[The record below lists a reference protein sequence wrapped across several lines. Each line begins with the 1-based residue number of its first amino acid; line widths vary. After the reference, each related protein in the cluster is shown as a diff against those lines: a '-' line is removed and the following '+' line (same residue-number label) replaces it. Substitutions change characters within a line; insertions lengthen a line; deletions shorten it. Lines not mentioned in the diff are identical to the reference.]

1 MKLDPIQPRH
11 LRFRSYYRLYLFGF
25 GIVTILLAS
34 FWGSR
39 VYEDGA
45 DFVLSSYMWE
55 LSATLLYFAVTLSF
69 YAFWLRAHLQK
80 SIQVFP
86 DHLVLHKGKNK
97 EIVNYSDVENV
108 NVVWGSIF
116 YVKTKSGHKHYFN
129 SSFERIDYIWEGL
142 FQARPDLFTEKAFE
156 EFRVKLVQYDH
167 HQKRK
172 EWFFKHKLVDIF
184 NWSVVPLVFV
194 LIAFIIQSKNVHIH
208 HQGLYFFRLF
218 MYSMLVTVTT
228 AFVYSIILKKF
239 VFDKKV
245 SSQIDQ
251 ESGKVRDLEF
261 EGVVLQRSKVFQMVT
276 ACFLLALLVKFDV
289 NLFSVSKVK
298 DEIANF
304 KMKKGNTI
312 LIDNRYNCINC
323 KYQVHDGDYVIFGR
337 GTIGQILAKEGDFVG
352 EVAQDKQGRMIA
364 SENVMEVPKGH
375 VAIKAANGKDIV
387 FVKIED
393 LIGKIQN

>member
-1 MKLDPIQPRH
+1 
-11 LRFRSYYRLYLFGF
+11 
-25 GIVTILLAS
+25 
-34 FWGSR
+34 
-39 VYEDGA
+39 
-45 DFVLSSYMWE
+45 
-55 LSATLLYFAVTLSF
+55 
-69 YAFWLRAHLQK
+69 
-80 SIQVFP
+80 
-86 DHLVLHKGKNK
+86 
-97 EIVNYSDVENV
+97 
-108 NVVWGSIF
+108 
-116 YVKTKSGHKHYFN
+116 
-129 SSFERIDYIWEGL
+129 
-142 FQARPDLFTEKAFE
+142 
-156 EFRVKLVQYDH
+156 
-167 HQKRK
+167 
-172 EWFFKHKLVDIF
+172 
-184 NWSVVPLVFV
+184 
-194 LIAFIIQSKNVHIH
+194 
-208 HQGLYFFRLF
+208 
-218 MYSMLVTVTT
+218 MLVTVTT

-323 KYQVHDGDYVIFGR
+323 KYQVHDGDYVVFGR